1 VDAILERSR
10 QLKQNLIEFVL
21 DAEDELAVALE
32 TYFATR
38 SRSKDSRYDAAFEKN
53 LLLDMFLTEGK
64 VGNKTPLDLFL
75 ENNGE
80 LSQSDRNLIQNWQRS
95 FIGLFAVTQIL
106 PDGFDLRNWLTDK
119 HYTLSWAKFYSLG
132 LPQLQ
137 IIIGCFLAL
146 ANQWVI

>member
-10 QLKQNLIEFVL
+10 ELKQNLIEFVL

-64 VGNKTPLDLFL
+64 VADKTPLDLFL
-75 ENNGE
+75 ENHGE
-80 LSQSDRNLIQNWQRS
+80 LLESDRNLIQNWQRS

-106 PDGFDLRNWLTDK
+106 PDGFELRNWLTDK
-119 HYTLSWAKFYSLG
+119 HYIVKPNEPKTL
-132 LPQLQ
+132 Q
-137 IIIGCFLAL
+137 
-146 ANQWVI
+146 